1 MAQESLERTVRWYDR
16 IAPVYDLV
24 CGPLYAKPR
33 RYALERME
41 LQEGERV
48 LEIGCGTG
56 LNLPGM
62 AEAVG
67 PSGRVAGWDASW
79 NMLERAHRRI
89 EALEIEQVV
98 LHEGDFLEPPR
109 AALKGIL
116 MKQLG
121 TAHPDVILCSY
132 LLAIAPSWRQ
142 IFTRAFEL
150 LRPGGYLITVDTQ
163 PFQGGWRWLNPLAV
177 PIANWSGH
185 GDLRRPTREWCT
197 RLPLTDLRQFH
208 GGGVYV
214 TRTRKLGRKRWSDGP
229 PISPIDL

>member
-1 MAQESLERTVRWYDR
+1 MAKESLDRTVRWYDR

-33 RYALERME
+33 QYAIERLE
-41 LQEGERV
+41 LQPGERA

-56 LNLPGM
+56 LNLPLM

-67 PSGRVAGWDASW
+67 EQGRVAGWDASW
-79 NMLERAHRRI
+79 GMLERAHRRI
-89 EALEIEQVV
+89 DKLGLEQVV
-98 LHEGDFLEPPR
+98 LHEGDLMEPPH

-132 LLAIAPSWRQ
+132 LFAIAPSWRQ
-142 IFTRAFEL
+142 LFTRAFEL

-163 PFQGGWRWLNPLAV
+163 PFQSKLRWLNPLAV
-177 PIANWSGH
+177 PFANWTGH
-185 GDLRRPTREWCT
+185 GDLRRPTQEWCT
-197 RLPLTDLRQFH
+197 RLPLTDLRHFY

-214 TRTRKLGRKRWSDGP
+214 TRTRKLGRKRYVEDP
-229 PISPIDL
+229 LA